1 MISISEATLSHSPGR
16 SISPYDYSLLFRF
29 IDNII
34 CIVMSYVYSLVFEL
48 DNASGFFSPMFVT
61 LNFLIAFNLIGHFG
75 RLYAVRDI
83 FDDVRTVRRF
93 VILSLTVL
101 AFLLFV
107 GAGIK
112 VTSSY
117 SRLWFF
123 SWSISFIL
131 LGASAR
137 FALIAWVE
145 RRLQDGSALRRAL
158 LVSLRGNSGLR
169 DLPTITEN
177 RTRCV
182 GYIEVDSLYET
193 APIEAIAR
201 RLGTDMIILEVPWSE
216 FDAAMTAISGGFW
229 ASIQDVYVVPVASSL
244 AEKGFRSLS
253 VERHG
258 KHLFFKTQSR
268 PISGWQDRIKRFE
281 DIVIALTAILVCAPV
296 MILAAAA
303 IRLTSRGPILFRQTR
318 QGFGGETFEV
328 YKFRSMYASST
339 DAHAARQTS
348 RNDPRVTP
356 VGAFL
361 RRTSLDELPQ
371 LFNVLRGDMSIVG
384 PRPHALRTSVEG
396 RALSEVV
403 EKYASRFRVKPG
415 ITGWAQVNGWR
426 GELDREEKILKRV
439 EYDQYYIENWSI
451 IFDII
456 IIVKTIKVIISDKF
470 AY

>member
-1 MISISEATLSHSPGR
+1 
-16 SISPYDYSLLFRF
+16 
-29 IDNII
+29 
-34 CIVMSYVYSLVFEL
+34 
-48 DNASGFFSPMFVT
+48 
-61 LNFLIAFNLIGHFG
+61 
-75 RLYAVRDI
+75 
-83 FDDVRTVRRF
+83 
-93 VILSLTVL
+93 
-101 AFLLFV
+101 
-107 GAGIK
+107 
-112 VTSSY
+112 
-117 SRLWFF
+117 
-123 SWSISFIL
+123 
-131 LGASAR
+131 
-137 FALIAWVE
+137 
-145 RRLQDGSALRRAL
+145 
-158 LVSLRGNSGLR
+158 
-169 DLPTITEN
+169 
-177 RTRCV
+177 
-182 GYIEVDSLYET
+182 
-193 APIEAIAR
+193 
-201 RLGTDMIILEVPWSE
+201 
-216 FDAAMTAISGGFW
+216 MTAISGGFW